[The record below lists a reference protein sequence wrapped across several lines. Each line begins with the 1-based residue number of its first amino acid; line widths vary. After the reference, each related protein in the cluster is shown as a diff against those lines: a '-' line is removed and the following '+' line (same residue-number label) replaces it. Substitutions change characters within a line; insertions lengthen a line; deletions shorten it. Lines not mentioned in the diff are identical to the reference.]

1 MALDCRNWDNQ
12 KFRNF
17 QEFKSDIV
25 ENILARDLE
34 QDVFMVG
41 LDYGILEMELL
52 QCLNFIKSN
61 NLLESMLKENHIY
74 NQWKIVLN
82 EPRVPVSRVF
92 RRLIKRAQCAPNA
105 QAGCER
111 SNSKYARYKNKYSN
125 RMGIEIIRARGR
137 AGENGPPLR
146 KFPAVKARQYWQ
158 ENNHR
163 LAKKIAD
170 SESLVLARR
179 KKEAKEYTS
188 RIFIDI

>member
-1 MALDCRNWDNQ
+1 MW
-12 KFRNF
+12 
-17 QEFKSDIV
+17 
-25 ENILARDLE
+25 
-34 QDVFMVG
+34 G
-41 LDYGILEMELL
+41 LDFGLLETEVI
-52 QCLNFIKSN
+52 QCLNYIHSHE
-61 NLLESMLKENHIY
+61 LLESMTKEQHIY

-82 EPRVPVSRVF
+82 EPKVPISKVF
-92 RRLIKRAQCAPNA
+92 TSLIKRVQCAQNA

-137 AGENGPPLR
+137 AGENGPPMR

-158 ENNHR
+158 EHSHR